1 MCLGAHNFEIALEF
15 VEELRGSRNLL
26 AFSGGVDSS
35 ALYFLLKSYQIPF
48 DVAIMNYG
56 VRKQAVLEVS
66 YAQNLCLRDN
76 KRCFVEY
83 APKIHNNFESNARKL
98 RYDFFESL
106 IARFGYSHLIL
117 AHQLDDML
125 EWFLMQFCKGTNL
138 QKMQMSPKYE
148 RVCIREIQQE
158 KISYWIVRPL
168 WQVRRAKILKYL
180 QKNQIFYFEDFSNL
194 DTHFRRNHF
203 RINFTQRL
211 LNEFES
217 GIAFS
222 LKELCRGFQ
231 QESVAHTN
239 QVFEIPTLGKFCVL
253 KLESLNNT
261 LESVDLVCKI
271 CGVLLSR
278 AQKLEL
284 KKLLEEESFSQVFR
298 HKIAIEKIKGK
309 IFLSTYTYP
318 LVIIPK
324 KLREKYR
331 CLAIPKKFR
340 IFLFQAKILG
350 AEQKILDII
359 FNLRSKD
366 E

>member
-1 MCLGAHNFEIALEF
+1 MCLGEHNFEITLEF

-56 VRKQAVLEVS
+56 MRKQAALEVS
-66 YAQNLCLRDN
+66 YAQNLCLMDN

-98 RYDFFESL
+98 RYDFFENL
-106 IARFGYSHLIL
+106 IMHFGYSHLIL

-138 QKMQMSPKYE
+138 QKMQMSPKYK
-148 RVCIREIQQE
+148 RICIREIQQE

-168 WQVRRAKILKYL
+168 WQVSHTEILKYL
-180 QKNQIFYFEDFSNL
+180 QKNHFFYFEDFSNL
-194 DTHFRRNHF
+194 NPRYQRNYF
-203 RINFTQRL
+203 RINFTKRL
-211 LNEFES
+211 LSEFES

-222 LKELCRGFQ
+222 LKELCKGFQ
-231 QESVAHTN
+231 QESVAPTN

-253 KLESLNNT
+253 GLESLNNA

-278 AQKLEL
+278 VQKLEL
-284 KKLLEEESFSQVFR
+284 KRLLEEKSFSQVFR

-309 IFLSTYTYP
+309 IFLSTYTYS

-331 CLAIPKKFR
+331 CLGIPKKFR
-340 IFLFQAKILG
+340 IFLFQARNLGFEQRVLDKII
-350 AEQKILDII
+350 E
-359 FNLRSKD
+359 S
-366 E
+366 